1 MPLFASSLIL
11 KEENIKGENAYAWAV
26 KMNYFCVRVGSVR
39 LSILELHNFLKQL
52 STPTVSWRLPVNNSL
67 CFLLYVSENR
77 TVFRAGLFYSNNFI
91 LEHQSCFIWLFY
103 LPIFFTEGSK
113 PSPPF
118 PSAVLSRLHG
128 ASWFAQD
135 LVFLSIILKS
145 QDY

>member
-1 MPLFASSLIL
+1 
-11 KEENIKGENAYAWAV
+11 
-26 KMNYFCVRVGSVR
+26 MNYFCVRVGSVR

-103 LPIFFTEGSK
+103 LPIFFTEGSTTF
-113 PSPPF
+113 PISSPLTF
-118 PSAVLSRLHG
+118 TWGIMVCTGSGLSKHYFKVSGLLSLGLMSHFYDMLHG
-128 ASWFAQD
+128 
-135 LVFLSIILKS
+135 I
-145 QDY
+145 